1 MDCYLSHSKPLKGT
15 KTFHHIEIINYK
27 IRGNLLSPG
36 CPCHYSSANEN
47 KVELKFIKPECGK
60 FYWVRSEFLCQK
72 GSQKLK
78 FYKKNDFEECLFI
91 FLKHVSYDQNI
102 HICWILKIK
111 HG

>member
-15 KTFHHIEIINYK
+15 KTFHHTEIVNYK

-47 KVELKFIKPECGK
+47 EVELKFIKPECGK
-60 FYWVRSEFLCQK
+60 FYWVRSEFQCQK
-72 GSQKLK
+72 GSQKLR
-78 FYKKNDFEECLFI
+78 FYKKNDFEEYLFI